1 MAGKISI
8 IGQIAEIDREIALR
22 EKVYPHQVST
32 GKMKQ
37 AQADMLMERIHSVR
51 ATLMFCRE
59 HEADIRAYM
68 AAHKVTYAVA
78 YAAITK

>member
-1 MAGKISI
+1 MERKISI

-22 EKVYPHQVST
+22 ERVYPREVQA

-37 AQADMLMERIHSVR
+37 VEAEMLMDRIHSIR

-59 HEADIRAYM
+59 HEANIRAYM
-68 AAHKVTYAVA
+68 AAKKAGTL
-78 YAAITK
+78 